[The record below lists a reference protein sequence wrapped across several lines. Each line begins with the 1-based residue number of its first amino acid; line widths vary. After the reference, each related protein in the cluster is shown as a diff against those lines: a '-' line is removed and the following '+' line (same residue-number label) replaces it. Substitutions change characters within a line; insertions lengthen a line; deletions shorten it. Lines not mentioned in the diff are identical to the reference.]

1 MYWDRYI
8 NRNNPRRIEPL
19 DKPLDTYVMLDTETT
34 GLHPEEGA
42 TIIEIGALLV
52 TPGNE
57 NARPRFEQLVDPQRP
72 LPEFISRLT
81 GISDGMLRDKPT
93 IGAAMLRFH
102 QWLDDVWPAGR
113 PLTVIAHNAEFDIGF
128 LDVAERIYDP
138 SASEFDCRW
147 LCTKEMSWELNPQK
161 RHHRVSD
168 LIVDYRIG
176 DVEEHR
182 ALSDAIQEQMI
193 YRALCREASMRGR
206 WGRERV
212 S

>member
-57 NARPRFEQLVDPQRP
+57 NARPRFEQLVDPQ
-72 LPEFISRLT
+72 
-81 GISDGMLRDKPT
+81 
-93 IGAAMLRFH
+93 
-102 QWLDDVWPAGR
+102 
-113 PLTVIAHNAEFDIGF
+113 
-128 LDVAERIYDP
+128 
-138 SASEFDCRW
+138 
-147 LCTKEMSWELNPQK
+147 K

>member
-1 MYWDRYI
+1 M
-8 NRNNPRRIEPL
+8 E
-19 DKPLDTYVMLDTETT
+19 TERA
-34 GLHPEEGA
+34 H
-42 TIIEIGALLV
+42 
-52 TPGNE
+52 
-57 NARPRFEQLVDPQRP
+57 DP
-72 LPEFISRLT
+72 
-81 GISDGMLRDKPT
+81 D
-93 IGAAMLRFH
+93 A
-102 QWLDDVWPAGR
+102 
-113 PLTVIAHNAEFDIGF
+113 N
-128 LDVAERIYDP
+128 
-138 SASEFDCRW
+138 EFDCRW

>member
-1 MYWDRYI
+1 
-8 NRNNPRRIEPL
+8 
-19 DKPLDTYVMLDTETT
+19 MLDTETT

-57 NARPRFEQLVDPQRP
+57 NARPRFEQLVD
-72 LPEFISRLT
+72 
-81 GISDGMLRDKPT
+81 
-93 IGAAMLRFH
+93 
-102 QWLDDVWPAGR
+102 
-113 PLTVIAHNAEFDIGF
+113 
-128 LDVAERIYDP
+128 
-138 SASEFDCRW
+138 
-147 LCTKEMSWELNPQK
+147 PQK

>member
-1 MYWDRYI
+1 
-8 NRNNPRRIEPL
+8 
-19 DKPLDTYVMLDTETT
+19 MLDTETT

-81 GISDGMLRDKPT
+81 GISDGMLRNKPT
-93 IGAAMLRFH
+93 ADAAMLRFH

-113 PLTVIAHNAEFDIGF
+113 PLTVIAHNAEFDVSF
-128 LDVAERIYDP
+128 LDAAEHVYDP
-138 SASEFDCRW
+138 TASGFDCRW

>member
-19 DKPLDTYVMLDTETT
+19 DRPLDTYVMLDTETT

-72 LPEFISRLT
+72 LTEFITDLT
-81 GISDGMLRDKPT
+81 GISDGMLRGKPT

-128 LDVAERIYDP
+128 LDAAERAHDP

-168 LIVDYRIG
+168 LIADYHIG

-182 ALSDAIQEQMI
+182 ALSDAIQEHMI
-193 YRALCREASMRGR
+193 YRALCREASIRGR